1 MRTAHIGRALSVATV
16 VVVWGAAIAGAVK
29 ADGPPGA
36 PGLSSRPV
44 RAGPI
49 RRRTARCSIA
59 TA

>member
-29 ADGPPGA
+29 ADGAARRAVVQAGA
-36 PGLSSRPV
+36 RPD
-44 RAGPI
+44 AI

>member
-29 ADGPPGA
+29 ADGRAGA
-36 PGLSSRPV
+36 LSSRPV
-44 RAGPI
+44 PAGPI